1 MHKVFKYTLIDL
13 AEPLRARLW
22 SVAFTAA
29 QGLFLLEPEPIEA
42 LLSLVQ
48 VVLALVVPLVALVFT
63 VVYVHDTM
71 DFIQLLAVQPL
82 ARRSI
87 LGGQMAALGTALLL
101 AVGLGLGLP
110 IVAHLP
116 NKAGAVFAGLGRSPC
131 LSVHRAWHADAPGAS
146 GRRHAGVGLGLLTWF
161 LFVFVYDA
169 VLFWLMFAL
178 SDWPLEPFVVPIASV
193 NPIDLARIMVMLEVD
208 LAAMMGY
215 SGAVYKQFFG
225 GSGAWSSRA
234 SSSMLWMGVPAWAT
248 LHKFIK
254 QDL

>member
-13 AEPLRARLW
+13 VRNRFVLGFGLLL
-22 SVAFTAA
+22 FTAA

-48 VVLALVVPLVALVFT
+48 VVLALVPLVALVFT

-116 NKAGAVFAGLGRSPC
+116 NKAGAVLLVSAGALALVFTVLGM
-131 LSVHRAWHADAPGAS
+131 LIAWSQREKA
-146 GRRHAGVGLGLLTWF
+146 RGVGLGLLTWF

-225 GSGAWSSRA
+225 GSGGMVVAGLVLL
-234 SSSMLWMGVPAWAT
+234 LWMGVPAWAT
-248 LHKFIK
+248 LRKFIK
-254 QDL
+254 RDL